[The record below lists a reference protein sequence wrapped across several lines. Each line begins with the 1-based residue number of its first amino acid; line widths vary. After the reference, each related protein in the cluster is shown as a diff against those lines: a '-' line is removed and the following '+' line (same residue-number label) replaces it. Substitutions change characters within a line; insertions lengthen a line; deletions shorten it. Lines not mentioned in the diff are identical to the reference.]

1 MLDYIYR
8 LLYMIPI
15 AIISLSVHES
25 AHGYVSYKLG
35 DPTARNLGRITMNPF
50 KHFDL
55 LGFVCMVLF
64 RVGWAKPVPVNARY
78 YKNPRV
84 GMAICAAAGPV
95 SNLLLA
101 FIGVIGSKSTYLAI
115 TLLFKTVA
123 DTQTFGFFVA
133 ATIYN
138 FFYLFALCNISLA
151 LFNLFPVPP
160 FDGSRILY
168 VFLPPKYYFG
178 IMKYERYIMLGMLA
192 LFYIGV
198 FDKPLSLATNAI
210 MNGMTALVELIP
222 IFR

>member
-1 MLDYIYR
+1 MQEYIFR
-8 LLYMIPI
+8 LLLMIPV
-15 AIISLSVHES
+15 ALISLSVHES

-55 LGFVCMVLF
+55 LGFICMVVF

-84 GMAICAAAGPV
+84 GMALTAAAGPI
-95 SNLLLA
+95 SNLLLG
-101 FIGVIGSKSTYLAI
+101 FIGVFFSKLTYMIAVSVPMEMSML
-115 TLLFKTVA
+115 TVV
-123 DTQTFGFFVA
+123 F
-133 ATIYN
+133 TIYN
-138 FFYLFALCNISLA
+138 FFMLFALCNISLA
-151 LFNLFPVPP
+151 VFNLIPVPP

-178 IMKYERYIMLGMLA
+178 IMKYERYIMIGMLV

-198 FDKPLSLATNAI
+198 FDVPLSFIAEGI
-210 MNGMTALVELIP
+210 FSGMEKIVELIP

>member
-1 MLDYIYR
+1 MQEYLFR
-8 LLYMIPI
+8 LLLMIPV

-35 DPTARNLGRITMNPF
+35 DPTARNLGRITLNPF

-55 LGFVCMVLF
+55 LGFICMVLF

-84 GMAICAAAGPV
+84 GMALTAAAGPI

-101 FIGVIGSKSTYLAI
+101 FIGVLGSEFTYLLAI
-115 TLLFKTVA
+115 SAPMEYSLLTVV
-123 DTQTFGFFVA
+123 F
-133 ATIYN
+133 TIYN
-138 FFYLFALCNISLA
+138 FFMLFALCNISLA
-151 LFNLFPVPP
+151 IFNLIPVPP

-178 IMKYERYIMLGMLA
+178 IMKYERYIMIGMLV

-198 FDKPLSLATNAI
+198 FDKPLAFLANGI
-210 MNGMTALVELIP
+210 YNGMASIVRLIP

>member
-1 MLDYIYR
+1 MLDYIAN

-25 AHGYVSYKLG
+25 AHGYASYLLG
-35 DPTARNLGRITMNPF
+35 DPTARNLGRITLNPF

-55 LGFVCMVLF
+55 LGFICMMLF

-84 GMAICAAAGPV
+84 GMALTAAAGPI

-101 FIGVIGSKSTYLAI
+101 LIGVIGSESTWLVMRNMSAEAPA
-115 TLLFKTVA
+115 FMVVATV
-123 DTQTFGFFVA
+123 F
-133 ATIYN
+133 N
-138 FFYLFALCNISLA
+138 FFYLFSLCNISLA
-151 LFNLFPVPP
+151 VFNLIPVPP

-178 IMKYERYIMLGMLA
+178 IMKYERYIMIAVLV
-192 LFYIGV
+192 LFYLNV
-198 FDKPLSLATNAI
+198 FDLPLSLATNAI
-210 MNGMTALVELIP
+210 FDGMVKLVELIP